1 MFTVMDLVNYL
12 LIAHS
17 WTWGNKIHFATKN
30 VASAT
35 VCFAVLFFPPFMR
48 IVGTFALSSQLS
60 KVTIVS
66 TEILEEVSFSFK
78 RNLAC

>member
-35 VCFAVLFFPPFMR
+35 VCFAVLFFF
-48 IVGTFALSSQLS
+48 LL
-60 KVTIVS
+60 
-66 TEILEEVSFSFK
+66 
-78 RNLAC
+78 